1 MNLIIDLI
9 CGIYA
14 IILSAGI
21 FIWLFKLRSI
31 NIENKEVTGSFSV
44 IIPVRNEEKNIARLL
59 DSLMH
64 QSISKDNFEVILVDD
79 QSEDNT
85 VAVAKN
91 IFENSGLSWRILS
104 LGPED
109 RGNAPKKNAV
119 TKAIHYARN
128 ELIFCTDG
136 DCELPFDLL
145 SEYQKIFTNPK
156 VVFISG
162 AVSFFKVKKSFFR
175 NIWNKIQTI
184 EFASLVAAGGTS
196 IQLKRPNMCSGAN
209 IAYRR
214 AAFFEVKGY
223 EGNEFLASGDDEFL
237 MHKIFQK
244 FPDGVCFS
252 GQNNTLVLTNDTEDI
267 FEFYNQRK
275 RWASKWNYYK
285 SWTPK
290 ILAIYIFMLNLGS
303 IYLLISGL
311 WFWLGLRASLEIIFL
326 GLVLVKFK
334 KTETLPFI
342 PLVQIFYP
350 FYVVFFGLKSLFSD
364 KKYIWKNRELS

>member
-1 MNLIIDLI
+1 MNLIIDLLF
-9 CGIYA
+9 GIYA

-44 IIPVRNEEKNIARLL
+44 IIPVRNEEKNIGRLL

-145 SEYQKIFTNPK
+145 SEYQKIFTNK
-156 VVFISG
+156 
-162 AVSFFKVKKSFFR
+162 
-175 NIWNKIQTI
+175 
-184 EFASLVAAGGTS
+184 
-196 IQLKRPNMCSGAN
+196 
-209 IAYRR
+209 
-214 AAFFEVKGY
+214 
-223 EGNEFLASGDDEFL
+223 
-237 MHKIFQK
+237 
-244 FPDGVCFS
+244 
-252 GQNNTLVLTNDTEDI
+252 
-267 FEFYNQRK
+267 
-275 RWASKWNYYK
+275 
-285 SWTPK
+285 
-290 ILAIYIFMLNLGS
+290 
-303 IYLLISGL
+303 
-311 WFWLGLRASLEIIFL
+311 
-326 GLVLVKFK
+326 
-334 KTETLPFI
+334 
-342 PLVQIFYP
+342 
-350 FYVVFFGLKSLFSD
+350 
-364 KKYIWKNRELS
+364 